1 MCAYVLNQT
10 CAISCNILFKEVRKI
25 IKKAWEKENIEPILD
40 LFGFNG
46 FWAQELGTALTRKDG

>member
-1 MCAYVLNQT
+1 MQQT
-10 CAISCNILFKEVRKI
+10 IQRG
-25 IKKAWEKENIEPILD
+25 KKKNKRAWEKGNTEPILD